1 MRVVRRP
8 KSLLMRFRGEW
19 RSCNVMA
26 RELGGKHVVV
36 VGATG
41 VLGARIAAHLA
52 AAGARVSA
60 IVRDH
65 TRLDGA
71 SVFQYA
77 LADVTDTAAMRLAL
91 ASVASVAPIDG
102 VVNASGVVAFGGIGE
117 LDDATLAK
125 LFAVNA
131 TAPIVMLR
139 ESATLIADSGF
150 FVNISGVVATQP
162 VAGMAAYSASKAA
175 AWAAMS
181 AVARELRRRQ
191 IDVIDARPPHT
202 ETGLAS
208 RAIAG
213 VAPKMPVGLTPDVVA
228 ARIVAAIV
236 AGERDL
242 PVEAFASQ

>member
-1 MRVVRRP
+1 VGRRP
-8 KSLLMRFRGEW
+8 KGSWPRFCENWCRK
-19 RSCNVMA
+19 VTV
-26 RELGGKHVVV
+26 RELDGKHVVV

-41 VLGARIAAHLA
+41 VLGARISAHLA

-65 TRLDGA
+65 SRLDGS

-77 LADVTDTAAMRLAL
+77 LADVTDQVAMQTAF
-91 ASVASVAPIDG
+91 ASVAGVAPVDG
-102 VVNASGVVAFGGIGE
+102 VVNATGVVAFGGIGE
-117 LDDATLAK
+117 LADATLAR

-131 TAPIVMLR
+131 IAPIAMLR
-139 ESATLIADSGF
+139 ESAALITDGGF

-181 AVARELRRRQ
+181 AVGRELRRRQ

-202 ETGLAS
+202 ETGLAT

-213 VAPKMPVGLTPDVVA
+213 AAPKMPVGLTPDSVA
-228 ARIVAAIV
+228 ARIVAAII

-242 PVEAFASQ
+242 PAESFG

>member
-1 MRVVRRP
+1 M
-8 KSLLMRFRGEW
+8 
-19 RSCNVMA
+19 
-26 RELGGKHVVV
+26 GKHVVV

-77 LADVTDTAAMRLAL
+77 LADVTDIAALRLAF
-91 ASVASVAPIDG
+91 ASVATTAPIDG
-102 VVNASGVVAFGGIGE
+102 VVNATGVVAFGGIGE
-117 LDDATLAK
+117 LDDTTLAK

-131 TAPIVMLR
+131 TVPIVMLR
-139 ESATLIADSGF
+139 ESATLLNDGGF

-162 VAGMAAYSASKAA
+162 GAGMAAYSASKAA

-213 VAPKMPVGLTPDVVA
+213 VAPKMPVGLTPDAVA

-242 PVEAFASQ
+242 PVEAFATQ

>member
-1 MRVVRRP
+1 MT
-8 KSLLMRFRGEW
+8 
-19 RSCNVMA
+19 

-41 VLGARIAAHLA
+41 VLGARIAAHLSVN
-52 AAGARVSA
+52 GARVSA

-77 LADVTDTAAMRLAL
+77 LADVTDTAAMRLAF
-91 ASVASVAPIDG
+91 ASVGSVGQIDG
-102 VVNASGVVAFGGIGE
+102 VVNATGVVAFGGIDE
-117 LDDATLAK
+117 LDDATMAK

-131 TAPIVMLR
+131 MAPMVMLR
-139 ESATLIADSGF
+139 ESAPLIAEGGF

-175 AWAAMS
+175 AWAAMA
-181 AVARELRRRQ
+181 AVGRELRRRQ

-213 VAPKMPVGLTPDVVA
+213 VAPKMPVGLTPDAVA

>member
-1 MRVVRRP
+1 
-8 KSLLMRFRGEW
+8 
-19 RSCNVMA
+19 MA
-26 RELGGKHVVV
+26 RDLGGKHVVV
-36 VGATG
+36 VGAAG

-52 AAGARVSA
+52 AAGAKVSA

-77 LADVTDTAAMRLAL
+77 LADVTDTVAL
-91 ASVASVAPIDG
+91 QTAFASVASVAPIDG
-102 VVNASGVVAFGGIGE
+102 VVNATGVVAFGGIGE
-117 LDDATLAK
+117 VDDATLAR

-131 TAPIVMLR
+131 IAPIVMLR
-139 ESATLIADSGF
+139 ESATQITDGGF

-181 AVARELRRRQ
+181 AVARDLRRRQ

-213 VAPKMPVGLTPDVVA
+213 AAPKMPVGLTPDAVA
-228 ARIVAAIV
+228 ARIVAAVI

-242 PVEAFASQ
+242 PTEAFA

>member
-1 MRVVRRP
+1 
-8 KSLLMRFRGEW
+8 
-19 RSCNVMA
+19 MA

-77 LADVTDTAAMRLAL
+77 LADVTDNAALQTAF
-91 ASVASVAPIDG
+91 ASVATAGPIDG
-102 VVNASGVVAFGGIGE
+102 VVNATGVVAFGGIGE

-139 ESATLIADSGF
+139 ESATLIADGGF

-213 VAPKMPVGLTPDVVA
+213 VAPKMPVGLTPDAVA
-228 ARIVAAIV
+228 ARIVAAVI

-242 PVEAFASQ
+242 PTEAFA

>member
-1 MRVVRRP
+1 M
-8 KSLLMRFRGEW
+8 
-19 RSCNVMA
+19 
-26 RELGGKHVVV
+26 GKHVVV

-77 LADVTDTAAMRLAL
+77 LADVTDIAALRLAF
-91 ASVASVAPIDG
+91 ASVATTAPIDG
-102 VVNASGVVAFGGIGE
+102 VVNATGVVAFGGIGE

-125 LFAVNA
+125 LLAVNA
-131 TAPIVMLR
+131 TAPIAMLR
-139 ESATLIADSGF
+139 ESATLLNDGGF

-181 AVARELRRRQ
+181 
-191 IDVIDARPPHT
+191 
-202 ETGLAS
+202 
-208 RAIAG
+208 
-213 VAPKMPVGLTPDVVA
+213 
-228 ARIVAAIV
+228 
-236 AGERDL
+236 
-242 PVEAFASQ
+242 

>member
-1 MRVVRRP
+1 MVRRP
-8 KSLLMRFRGEW
+8 RGLPLKSRGEW
-19 RSCNVMA
+19 RICNAMA

-77 LADVTDTAAMRLAL
+77 LADVTDTDALRLAF
-91 ASVASVAPIDG
+91 ASVALAGPIDG
-102 VVNASGVVAFGGIGE
+102 VVNATGVVAFGGIGE

-139 ESATLIADSGF
+139 ESAALIADGGF

-181 AVARELRRRQ
+181 SVARELRRRQ
-191 IDVIDARPPHT
+191 MDVIDARPPHT

-213 VAPKMPVGLTPDVVA
+213 VAPKMPVGLTPDAVA

-242 PVEAFASQ
+242 PVEAFAS

>member
-8 KSLLMRFRGEW
+8 RSLLMRFRGVW
-19 RSCNVMA
+19 RGDVMA
-26 RELGGKHVVV
+26 RDLGGKHVVV

-41 VLGARIAAHLA
+41 VLGARVAAHLA

-77 LADVTDTAAMRLAL
+77 LADVTDTAAMRVAF

-139 ESATLIADSGF
+139 ESATLIADGGF

-191 IDVIDARPPHT
+191 IDVIDVRPPHT

-242 PVEAFASQ
+242 PVEAFASH

>member
-1 MRVVRRP
+1 
-8 KSLLMRFRGEW
+8 
-19 RSCNVMA
+19 MA
-26 RELGGKHVVV
+26 RDLVGKHVAV

-77 LADVTDTAAMRLAL
+77 LADVTDTAALQTAF
-91 ASVASVAPIDG
+91 ASVASVGPLDG
-102 VVNASGVVAFGGIGE
+102 VVNATGVVAFGGIGE
-117 LDDATLAK
+117 VDDATLAR
-125 LFAVNA
+125 LFSVNA
-131 TAPIVMLR
+131 IAPIVMLR
-139 ESATLIADSGF
+139 ESATHLVDGGF

-213 VAPKMPVGLTPDVVA
+213 VAPKMPVGLTPDAVA
-228 ARIVAAIV
+228 SRIVAAVI

-242 PVEAFASQ
+242 PTEAFTV

>member
-8 KSLLMRFRGEW
+8 RSLLMRFRGVW
-19 RSCNVMA
+19 RGDVMA

-41 VLGARIAAHLA
+41 ALGARIAAHLA
-52 AAGARVSA
+52 AGGARVSA

-77 LADVTDTAAMRLAL
+77 LADVTDTAAMRVAF

-139 ESATLIADSGF
+139 ESATLIADGGF

-242 PVEAFASQ
+242 PVEAFATQ